1 MLNSE
6 ISNPVRSAR
15 SFLDRRRG
23 SSDREVVTTAKA
35 VLITRRGYSDAQAF
49 DELLDVARRHHLSV
63 QGAARC
69 LIDLTSNTGH
79 LTSRRPVA
87 FPEWEGLRGP
97 SSGHHR
103 RPSQRMDSLQGRHH
117 PHLATQVRP

>member
-6 ISNPVRSAR
+6 IPHPTGPAR

-23 SSDREVVTTAKA
+23 PSDRELLTTAKT
-35 VLITRRGYSDAQAF
+35 VLITSRGYSDAQAF

-63 QGAARC
+63 HSAARC
-69 LIDLTSNTGH
+69 LIDLTSNTRH
-79 LTSRRPVA
+79 LTSRRPVT
-87 FPEWEGLRGP
+87 FPEWEGLRRQP
-97 SSGHHR
+97 SGHH
-103 RPSQRMDSLQGRHH
+103 RPSQRMGSLHRRHH

>member
-6 ISNPVRSAR
+6 ISNPVRSSR

-23 SSDREVVTTAKA
+23 PSDRELVTTAKA

-79 LTSRRPVA
+79 LTSRRPVT
-87 FPEWEGLRGP
+87 FPEWEGLRGQ

-117 PHLATQVRP
+117 PHLATQIRP